1 MKLTIELLEKKRI
14 QFDEVSKRVA
24 TLYALIQSDE
34 IFTIERNFRHS
45 IVAEYYAAQS
55 LKVALRTQVVYIE
68 SQLTIE
74 QIQL

>member
-1 MKLTIELLEKKRI
+1 MKLTIELLEKKKI
-14 QFDEVSKRVA
+14 QFDEISKHVA
-24 TLYALIQSDE
+24 KLYTLIQSDE
-34 IFTIERNFRHS
+34 IFTIEKNFRHS

-55 LKVALRTQVVYIE
+55 LKIALRAQVVYIE